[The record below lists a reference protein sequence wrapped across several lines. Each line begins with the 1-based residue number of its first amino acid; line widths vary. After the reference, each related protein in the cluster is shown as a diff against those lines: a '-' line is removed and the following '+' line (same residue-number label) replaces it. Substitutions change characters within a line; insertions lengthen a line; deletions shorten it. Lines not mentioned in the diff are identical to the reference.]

1 MASVQAKMA
10 IFFLRKL
17 RNRAF
22 KLIDNLED
30 FRKDKE
36 KVFSSVRP
44 PRSIKIKHFDI
55 NGIEAASFLPST
67 IKHSNQVVLYLHGGG
82 YTSGSIKSHSGLIG
96 KLAKET
102 GLKYVAINYGL
113 APEKP
118 FPVGLDNAITAY
130 QWLLEEAHYHPQDII
145 IMGDSAGGG
154 LTLSTLLKLKAS
166 KQPQPLAAV
175 VISPWTDLTM
185 SGDSALNQ
193 PERDPILTVP
203 KASEWAGWYG
213 GNDLKNPLV
222 SPLYGDLTG
231 LPPIL
236 IQVGTEEI
244 LLSDAVR
251 FAMKAAL
258 TDVDITLDI
267 WDDMPHV
274 WHFFWQ
280 YVPESKAAIQKIV
293 GYLDEKI
300 ATVEIPAPMRIS
312 KRRLIKQLSYDSLQ
326 LGKAVLKKRII
337 G

>member
-10 IFFLRKL
+10 VFFLRKL

-36 KVFSSVRP
+36 KVFASVRC
-44 PRSIKIKHFDI
+44 PRSVKITNFEL
-55 NGIEAASFLPST
+55 NGVKAAWFHPSNGR
-67 IKHSNQVVLYLHGGG
+67 HPNQVVLYLHGGG
-82 YTSGSIKSHSGLIG
+82 YTSGSIKSHGGLIG
-96 KLAKET
+96 KMAKET
-102 GLKYVAINYGL
+102 GITHLAINYRL
-113 APEKP
+113 APEHP
-118 FPVGLDNAITAY
+118 FPAGLDDAINAY
-130 QWLLEEAHYHPQDII
+130 QWLLEEEHYHPQDII

-154 LTLSTLLKLKAS
+154 LTLSTLLKLKAE

-213 GNDLKNPLV
+213 GDDLKNPLV
-222 SPLYGDLTG
+222 SPLYGDLKG

-236 IQVGTEEI
+236 VQVGTEEI
-244 LLSDAVR
+244 LLSDSVR

-258 TDVDITLDI
+258 TDVDVSLDI

-280 YVPESKAAIQKIV
+280 YVPESKAAIQKV
-293 GYLDEKI
+293 VDYLDEKI
-300 ATVEIPAPMRIS
+300 EGVELPQPVKLS
-312 KRRLIKQLSYDSLQ
+312 KRRLLKQLSYDSLQ
-326 LGKAVLKKRII
+326 LGKAVLKKRIL